1 MRPAPAAP
9 LLAALLLAAPAQ
21 AQRDARELRSE
32 QWAREADRDRLR
44 ADAAELRADV
54 ERLRAELVRLGAA
67 QAAGERDVGGKRSR
81 LDQLNASETALRA
94 RMARTR
100 GEQARLLGAL
110 QLYSRH
116 PPPALFVS
124 PGSAKNA
131 VRAAI
136 LMRAVAPELERRAD
150 RFAAEAAAL
159 TQARREAAAAS
170 EALFTAESSVA
181 DRRGSIE
188 SLVARKRALERSL
201 LLDAEQADAEAR
213 ALAARA
219 SSLSGLVGEVAASA
233 PAQPAVPPPRR
244 LTPPAEGP
252 LIRRFGEAMPGGRFQ
267 GVAIRTEP
275 RAQVRSPADARVQFA
290 GVLKGYG
297 VVVILRAGG
306 AYDLVL
312 AGLESAAPPPGGRV
326 AEGEPIG
333 RMASASRPAPELYL
347 EVRRNGAPVDPSALL
362 PTPVAAAAPSA
373 KTGLRGAIKPSG

>member
-1 MRPAPAAP
+1 MRSVPAV
-9 LLAALLLAAPAQ
+9 LLSALVLLAAPAQ
-21 AQRDARELRSE
+21 AQRDPRELRSE
-32 QWAREADRDRLR
+32 QRAREEERDRLR
-44 ADAAELRADV
+44 ADAADLRADV
-54 ERLRAELVRLGAA
+54 ERLRAELIRLGAA
-67 QAAGERDVGGKRSR
+67 QAVGERDVGGKRSA
-81 LDQLNASETALRA
+81 LEQLNARETALRA

-100 GEQARLLGAL
+100 AEQARLLGAL

-150 RFAAEAAAL
+150 RFASETAAL
-159 TQARREAAAAS
+159 TDARRRAAVAS

-181 DRRGSIE
+181 DRRGAIE
-188 SLVARKRALERSL
+188 RLVQQKAALERSL

-219 SSLSGLVGEVAASA
+219 SSLGGLIGEVAEAS
-233 PAQPAVPPPRR
+233 PSQPALAAPRR
-244 LTPPAEGP
+244 LTAPAEGP
-252 LIRRFGEAMPGGRFQ
+252 LVRRFGDATPGGRLQ
-267 GVAIRTEP
+267 GVLIRTEP

-297 VVVILRAGG
+297 VVVILRTGG

-312 AGLESAAPPPGGRV
+312 AGLDSAAPPPGGRV
-326 AEGEPIG
+326 AAGEPIG
-333 RMASASRPAPELYL
+333 RMAATSRPAPELYL

-362 PTPVAAAAPSA
+362 PSPVLVAAPSA
-373 KTGLRGAIKPSG
+373 QSGLRGAIKPSG